1 VKCSVFVLTLI
12 GRSDD
17 PSTVNTTRRLENVV
31 FGYEWPTIY
40 NRSVQ
45 STAWP
50 TLTVLCLQSW
60 VVDYMTI
67 AWLVGPLYRRE
78 RIDRF
83 QTGGDGPFAFD

>member
-17 PSTVNTTRRLENVV
+17 PSTVNTTRRLETLCLHTN
-31 FGYEWPTIY
+31 GLYD
-40 NRSVQ
+40 RSVQ

-60 VVDYMTI
+60 AVDYMTI
-67 AWLVGPLYRRE
+67 AWLVGPLYRPE